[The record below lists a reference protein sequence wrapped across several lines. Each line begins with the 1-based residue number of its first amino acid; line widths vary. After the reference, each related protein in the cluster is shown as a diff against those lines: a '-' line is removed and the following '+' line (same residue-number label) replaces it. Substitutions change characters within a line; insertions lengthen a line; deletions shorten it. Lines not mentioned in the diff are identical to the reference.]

1 MSRKSKKAPR
11 RHTGAIIVLI
21 LMMLAFIAGS
31 AFMIKLS
38 LDLPTK
44 SVSTRP
50 GSSLPIQLPITDR
63 TPEAT
68 TEETE
73 APTETTMPEPEH
85 VVSTATIVSTGDIL
99 MHKPVID
106 VNWSKDGYDFTSIFQ
121 YITEDVTAADY
132 AVANLETTLAS
143 TTNGYQYSGYPNFNC
158 PDEIVDAAKDAGFDM
173 LLNGNNHSYD
183 TSSVGMHRTIE
194 IIRDRGLD
202 HIGIVKADEEKR
214 YLVKEINGINIGM
227 ICYTYET
234 DNRADIVALNGL
246 PMKAEDKNLANAFD
260 YNALDTFYSELEGHL
275 KNMEADG
282 AEATMLYIHWG
293 NEYQLQANDIQKKM
307 AQKICD
313 LGVDVII
320 GGHPHVVQPMDLL
333 ESTVDPDHKTVCLYS
348 MGNAV
353 SNQRQGNLTAIS
365 TAHTED
371 GVLFSVTFSK
381 YSDGPVY
388 LESTDLLPLWVYRR
402 TDGTGNEYNILPLHT
417 DNSENWAED
426 YNMKDFSVTTALKS
440 YDRTMTIVGEGLHEC
455 QTWLQGSYDTREQYY
470 YDLAFNPEKFATE
483 ATEAT
488 EAPAETESASA
499 TEATE

>member
-1 MSRKSKKAPR
+1 MSRKAPR
-11 RHTGAIIVLI
+11 RHTGAIVVMILLMLI
-21 LMMLAFIAGS
+21 FIAGT
-31 AFMIKLS
+31 ALMIKLC
-38 LDLPTK
+38 LDIPSQEVEIRPSKGTITLPNA
-44 SVSTRP
+44 
-50 GSSLPIQLPITDR
+50 
-63 TPEAT
+63 PEVIP
-68 TEETE
+68 EETE
-73 APTETTMPEPEH
+73 APTETTMPVPEH

-106 VNWSKDGYDFTSIFQ
+106 VNWKDGSYDFESIFR
-121 YITEDVTAADY
+121 YIAEDVTAADY

-143 TTNGYQYSGYPNFNC
+143 TDNGYQYAGYPNFNC
-158 PDEIVDAAKDAGFDM
+158 PDAIVDAAKDAGFDM

-183 TSSVGMHRTIE
+183 TSSVGMHRTIS

-202 HIGIVKADEEKR
+202 HIGIVDTDEEKR
-214 YLVKEINGINIGM
+214 YLIKEINGINIGM

-234 DNRADIVALNGL
+234 DNRADTVALNGL
-246 PMKAEDKNLANAFD
+246 PLKAEDKNLVNAFD
-260 YNALDTFYSELEGHL
+260 YNALDTFYAELEGHL
-275 KNMEADG
+275 ADMEADG

-293 NEYQLQANDIQKKM
+293 DEYQLKQNANQSKI

-313 LGVDVII
+313 LGVDVIV

-381 YSDGPVY
+381 YSDGTVY
-388 LESTDLLPLWVYRR
+388 VETTDLLPVWVYRR
-402 TDGTGNEYNILPLHT
+402 TDGTGNEYNMLPLHIEESG
-417 DNSENWAED
+417 DWMED
-426 YNMKDFSVTTALKS
+426 FNMKEHTVTAAKNS
-440 YDRTMTIVGEGLHEC
+440 HARTMAIVEEGLTEC
-455 QTWLQGSYDTREQYY
+455 RTYLLEQQEAREQYY
-470 YDLAFNPEKFATE
+470 YDLAFNPEKL

-488 EAPAETESASA
+488 EAPTETAAETTAA
-499 TEATE
+499 AN

>member
-1 MSRKSKKAPR
+1 MSRKAPR
-11 RHTGAIIVLI
+11 RHTGAIVVMILLMLI
-21 LMMLAFIAGS
+21 FIAGT
-31 AFMIKLS
+31 ALMIKLC
-38 LDLPTK
+38 LDIP
-44 SVSTRP
+44 SQEVEIRP
-50 GSSLPIQLPITDR
+50 SKGTITFPNA
-63 TPEAT
+63 PEVIP
-68 TEETE
+68 EETE
-73 APTETTMPEPEH
+73 APTETTMPVPEH

-106 VNWSKDGYDFTSIFQ
+106 VNWKDGSYDFESIFR
-121 YITEDVTAADY
+121 YIAEDVTAADY

-143 TTNGYQYSGYPNFNC
+143 TDNGYQYAGYPNFNC
-158 PDEIVDAAKDAGFDM
+158 PDAIVDAAKDAGFDM

-183 TSSVGMHRTIE
+183 TSSVGMHRTIS

-202 HIGIVKADEEKR
+202 HIGIVDTDEEKR
-214 YLVKEINGINIGM
+214 YLIKEINGINIGM

-234 DNRADIVALNGL
+234 DNRADTVALNGL
-246 PMKAEDKNLANAFD
+246 PLKAEDKNLVNAFD
-260 YNALDTFYSELEGHL
+260 YNALDTFYAELEGHL
-275 KNMEADG
+275 ADMEADG

-293 NEYQLQANDIQKKM
+293 DEYQLKQNANQSKI

-313 LGVDVII
+313 LGVDVIV

-381 YSDGPVY
+381 YSDGTVY
-388 LESTDLLPLWVYRR
+388 VETTDLLPVWVYRR
-402 TDGTGNEYNILPLHT
+402 TDGTGNEYNMLPLHIEESG
-417 DNSENWAED
+417 DWMED
-426 YNMKDFSVTTALKS
+426 FNMKEHTVTAAKNS
-440 YDRTMTIVGEGLHEC
+440 HARTMAIVEEGLTEC
-455 QTWLQGSYDTREQYY
+455 RTYLLEQQEAREQYY
-470 YDLAFNPEKFATE
+470 YDLAFNPEKL

-488 EAPAETESASA
+488 EAPTETAAETTAA
-499 TEATE
+499 AN

>member
-1 MSRKSKKAPR
+1 MSRKPKKQR
-11 RHTGAIIVLI
+11 SHVGAIVVMI
-21 LMMLAFIAGS
+21 LLMLVFIAGT
-31 AFMIKLS
+31 ALMVKLC
-38 LDLPTK
+38 LDIPNLE
-44 SVSTRP
+44 VAQRP
-50 GSSLPIQLPITDR
+50 GMNLPIQLPTAP
-63 TPEAT
+63 TV
-68 TEETE
+68 EETE
-73 APTETTMPEPEH
+73 PPTETTAPPPVPEH

-106 VNWSKDGYDFTSIFQ
+106 VNWKNGTYDFESIFR
-121 YITEDVTAADY
+121 YVTEDVTAADY

-158 PDEIVDAAKDAGFDM
+158 PDEIVDAAKNAGFDM

-194 IIRDRGLD
+194 IIRDRELD
-202 HIGIVKADEEKR
+202 HIGFVDSEEEKR

-234 DNRADIVALNGL
+234 DNRADTVALNGL
-246 PMKAEDKNLANAFD
+246 PVKAADKNLVNAFD
-260 YNALDTFYSELEGHL
+260 YNALDTFYAELEGHL
-275 KNMEADG
+275 NDMKADG

-293 NEYQLQANDIQKKM
+293 DEYQLKQNANQTKI

-313 LGVDVII
+313 LGVDVIV

-333 ESTVDPDHKTVCLYS
+333 ESTVDPDHKTICLYS

-381 YSDGPVY
+381 YSDGTVY
-388 LESTDLLPLWVYRR
+388 VESTDLLPVWVYRR
-402 TDGTGNEYNILPLHT
+402 TDGTGNEYNMLPLHI
-417 DNSENWAED
+417 ENADSWMED
-426 YNMKDFSVTTALKS
+426 YNMKEHTVNAARNSHA
-440 YDRTMTIVGEGLHEC
+440 RTMQIVQEGLTEC
-455 QTWLQGSYDTREQYY
+455 QTWLQESYDAREQYY

-483 ATEAT
+483 ATEAPT
-488 EAPAETESASA
+488 EAV
-499 TEATE
+499 TEATETVPAT